1 MKELPVPGRP
11 QLPVRRKHSAS
22 FLTRNVH
29 SLTRNERKMQS
40 TEAHLKHLRICKETQ
55 WFLWGPTQQ
64 ISQRIKVAWEE
75 FG

>member
-1 MKELPVPGRP
+1 
-11 QLPVRRKHSAS
+11 
-22 FLTRNVH
+22 
-29 SLTRNERKMQS
+29 MQS